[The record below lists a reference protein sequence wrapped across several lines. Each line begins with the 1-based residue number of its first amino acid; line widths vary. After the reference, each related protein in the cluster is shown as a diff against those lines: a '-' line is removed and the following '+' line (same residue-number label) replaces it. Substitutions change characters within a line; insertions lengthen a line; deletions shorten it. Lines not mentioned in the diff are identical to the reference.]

1 MSANMESNYTMTVN
15 NKEIWEF
22 FNENPSI
29 DFENA
34 VLILIDI
41 FDITLKNAESTVSNK
56 INTRI
61 LSSMSEQMSQI
72 KDLRT
77 DITNM
82 KQEFSKFNT
91 ELLSSLILK
100 FSEIKKE
107 YIEEIKNIMTYNG
120 STSLDKITSLID
132 KNNISLMDKTK
143 ILLTD
148 VVPRTSDAYYRQIQ
162 ENIQQFQKNIIDET
176 TKLLSNSKSEN
187 SLDEFLGNFELK
199 FTTMTQSVQ
208 SPIYN
213 FITASEERIN
223 KNLTQMKEHTMSKES
238 VQDKLF
244 NELDDFLN
252 KNKYKNSTVRGKT
265 GENQLEEILNQMFP
279 SAMVKNTSG
288 TTAAGDFI
296 LQEREQGKQNILFE
310 NKHYSSNVN
319 SDEVLKFLRD
329 VREQKCNGIMLSQT
343 SGIVTKKQFQVEIID
358 SLIVVY
364 VLNCEYDPDKI
375 KIAVDIID
383 TLSSCLSSYINNGDD
398 AENTTVSTEMM
409 QRINEEYSKLC
420 NQKLALIENLKTFTK
435 EMTKKLT
442 EQIEEIKMPALNT
455 FLSTKFGNY
464 NVSTT
469 ADADNALAC
478 KHCKKIW
485 GSKGALASHVK
496 GCAKK
501 NAAKNAIE
509 VIT

>member
-1 MSANMESNYTMTVN
+1 MSANIETDYTITIK

-41 FDITLKNAESTVSNK
+41 FDITLKNAQQTVSNK
-56 INTRI
+56 MNTRL
-61 LSSMSEQMSQI
+61 LSSMTEQMTQI

-82 KQEFSKFNT
+82 KQEFSKINT
-91 ELLSSLILK
+91 ELFSSLIIK
-100 FSEIKKE
+100 FSDIKKD
-107 YIEEIKNIMTYNG
+107 YIDEMKNIMTYNG
-120 STSLDKITSLID
+120 STSLDKMTTLID
-132 KNNISLMDKTK
+132 KNNTLLMDKTK
-143 ILLTD
+143 LLLTD
-148 VVPRTSDAYYRQIQ
+148 IVPRTSDVYYRQIQ
-162 ENIQQFQKNIIDET
+162 ENIQQFQKNVIAET
-176 TKLLSNSKSEN
+176 SKLLSNSKTEN
-187 SLDEFLGNFELK
+187 SLDDFFNSFDLR
-199 FTTMTQSVQ
+199 FTTMTQSLQ
-208 SPIYN
+208 NPIYN

-223 KNLTQMKEHTMSKES
+223 KNLILLKDHAMSKET

-252 KNKYKNSTVRGKT
+252 KNKYKNSTIRGKT

-279 SAMVKNTSG
+279 SSHVRNTSG
-288 TTAAGDFI
+288 LTAAGDFI

-319 SDEVLKFLRD
+319 NDEVLKFLRD
-329 VREQKCNGIMLSQT
+329 VKEQKCNGIILSQT
-343 SGIVTKKQFQVEIID
+343 SGIVSKKQFQVEIID

-383 TLSSCLSSYINNGDD
+383 TLSSCLSSYINIDND
-398 AENTTVSTEMM
+398 ADNTAISIEIM
-409 QRINEEYSKLC
+409 QRMNEEYSRLC
-420 NQKLALIENLKTFTK
+420 HQKLALIENVKVLTK

-442 EQIEEIKMPALNT
+442 EQIEDIKLPTLNT

-469 ADADNALAC
+469 ADVDNALAC
-478 KHCKKIW
+478 KYCKKTW
-485 GSKGALASHVK
+485 TTKASLASHMK

-501 NAAKNAIE
+501 NAAKNTLEI
-509 VIT
+509 